1 MPTAQACV
9 VCECCVRGAPV
20 LLGTLRC
27 TRATGKTGGKEEGS
41 RGEVEETVVMFVVGR
56 SLLSLLLVILFSMC
70 CVVM

>member
-1 MPTAQACV
+1 MPTAQVCV
-9 VCECCVRGAPV
+9 VCECCVRGASV

-56 SLLSLLLVILFSMC
+56 SLLLLLVILFL
-70 CVVM
+70 CVVW